1 VDRKKRIRRAGV
13 LLVAVL
19 AVSGLAAATLQDR
32 PKERDQSKRVSGEAC
47 VKAGVEAGCL
57 VLVTWDENKAPLR
70 SYLVIGKK
78 RPTENSVVRFVGET
92 QPGTMTTCMQGTPVE
107 LTEFVDLQME
117 CPIKDEAGK

>member
-1 VDRKKRIRRAGV
+1 MDRKKQIRRAAA

-32 PKERDQSKRVSGEAC
+32 SKERDQSEKVSGEAC
-47 VKAGVEAGCL
+47 VRAGVEAGCL

-107 LTEFVDLQME
+107 LTEFVDLQVE
-117 CPIKDEAGK
+117 CPIKKRAEK

>member
-1 VDRKKRIRRAGV
+1 MDRNRIRRAGV

-19 AVSGLAAATLQDR
+19 AVSGLVAATLQDR
-32 PKERDQSKRVSGEAC
+32 PKERDQSERVSGEAC

-78 RPTENSVVRFVGET
+78 RPTKNSVVRFVGET

-107 LTEFVDLQME
+107 LTEFVNLQME
-117 CPIKDEAGK
+117 CPIKDEAEK